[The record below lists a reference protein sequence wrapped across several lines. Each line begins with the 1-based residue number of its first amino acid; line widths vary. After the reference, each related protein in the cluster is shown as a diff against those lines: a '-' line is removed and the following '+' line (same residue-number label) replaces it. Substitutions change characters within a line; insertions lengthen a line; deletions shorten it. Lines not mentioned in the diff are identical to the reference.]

1 LKRRKNRGVYFFNR
15 PAPTERTWLLE
26 HGATEDDL
34 AFPDPKGDPLGGLFP
49 DMALRERFLP
59 LVRRLGE
66 VGSRALLFDEARG
79 VLFRAFIGVGPPDR
93 QGDHPEGLLLVRR
106 PEGRGHLPGLTDDAP
121 GARDLV
127 AFFRGCLG
135 GLCGG
140 NDLVGLALPGEVLAW
155 SKARRHD
162 LNQIDFLPEHRTRN
176 LRLFWDSSDGTEIL
190 FDAVGRVYSYSTGN
204 DRLAFRYD
212 SPMRF
217 LEEAA
222 LRIAAGGGAELPPS
236 ALESVAPG
244 HPLPL
249 ILKLRSENPASAD
262 PAVLRESLK
271 RLDSLGIPRE
281 HVPDLQIA
289 LSAREGRWED
299 TITEMRRTALG
310 TARSLVDRRIY
321 WEWLAGAAKT
331 LARPAD
337 FREIALS
344 ASAGPL
350 SPEVRGLICDD
361 LLDRE
366 DVDGAIKVL
375 ERWMRPGQEPD
386 PALASRAERIRQI
399 RMGRWR

>member
-1 LKRRKNRGVYFFNR
+1 MKRRKNRGVYFFNR
-15 PAPTERTWLLE
+15 PAPTERAWLLE
-26 HGATEDDL
+26 HGAAEDDL
-34 AFPDPKGDPLGGLFP
+34 AFPDPKGDPLAGLFP
-49 DMALRERFLP
+49 DVALRERFLP
-59 LVRRLGE
+59 LVRRLAE
-66 VGSRALLFDEARG
+66 VTSRALLFDEARG

-93 QGDHPEGLLLVRR
+93 QGDHPEGLILLRK

-127 AFFRGCLG
+127 GFYRGGLG

-140 NDLVGLALPGEVLAW
+140 GDLVGLALPGEVLAW
-155 SKARRHD
+155 SKARPHD
-162 LNQIDFLPEHRTRN
+162 LNQIEFLPEHRTRN
-176 LRLFWDSSDGTEIL
+176 LRLFWEISDGNEVL
-190 FDAVGRVYSYSTGN
+190 FDAVGRVFSFSMGN

-222 LRIAAGGGAELPPS
+222 LRIAAGGGWEMPPA
-236 ALESVAPG
+236 ALETVAPG

-249 ILKLRSENPASAD
+249 VLKLRFEDPSAAD
-262 PAVLRESLK
+262 PAGLRESLK

-281 HVPDLQIA
+281 QVPDLQLA

-299 TITEMRRTALG
+299 YFVEMRRTALG

-321 WEWLAGAAKT
+321 WEWLSGAAKT
-331 LARPAD
+331 LTRFAD
-337 FREIALS
+337 FREIALA
-344 ASAGPL
+344 ASTGPL
-350 SPEVRGLICDD
+350 STDVRGMICDD

-375 ERWMRPGQEPD
+375 ERWMRPGQAPD
-386 PALASRAERIRQI
+386 PAVASRAERIRAL